1 MKINWTLRL
10 QNKTTLAALAATV
23 LAFVYQL
30 CGIFGIVSPVS
41 QDSLL
46 QLVAIVLNILVAL
59 GVITDPTTSGV
70 SDSAQALGY
79 DEPYTGGE
87 GM

>member
-23 LAFVYQL
+23 LAFAYQL
-30 CGIFGIVSPVS
+30 CGIFGIVPPVS

-46 QLVAIVLNILVAL
+46 QLVGIVLNILAAL
-59 GVITDPTTSGV
+59 GVVTDPTTSGL
-70 SDSAQALGY
+70 SDSARALGY
-79 DEPYTGGE
+79 DEPYTTE
-87 GM
+87 GK